1 MGLWRR
7 VLSWSVGWLSLAAS
21 WDIGL
26 AEPCELLG
34 DIRLVVLASL
44 PTETNNPAGSGVRA
58 AQEMAIN
65 TCNTEV
71 VRATKRKTAVF
82 TTLKI
87 YNPRHFPLGV
97 VRFKCENVLESNR
110 DQCQVKPSKSFN
122 LKPKAESL

>member
-7 VLSWSVGWLSLAAS
+7 VLSWSVGWLSRAAS

-44 PTETNNPAGSGVRA
+44 PTETNNPAGSELRA

-71 VRATKRKTAVF
+71 VRATKRKTASSF
-82 TTLKI
+82 L
-87 YNPRHFPLGV
+87 YNTKFSSPFSSWP
-97 VRFKCENVLESNR
+97 VRLCARLCFRATESPEEQR
-110 DQCQVKPSKSFN
+110 
-122 LKPKAESL
+122 